1 MIVVEQHLS
10 NGPSTR
16 SSVSTG
22 RTAEGN
28 DWICQQFLPRNPVR
42 VIVLKQQPWE
52 GIFFSVCAKGKR
64 MTASSMA
71 GEKLGVILEIY
82 NEMIML
88 ALLWSSV
95 TTGTKHREKRPG
107 GHESYLAA

>member
-107 GHESYLAA
+107 RP

>member
-1 MIVVEQHLS
+1 
-10 NGPSTR
+10 
-16 SSVSTG
+16 
-22 RTAEGN
+22 
-28 DWICQQFLPRNPVR
+28 
-42 VIVLKQQPWE
+42 
-52 GIFFSVCAKGKR
+52 

-95 TTGTKHREKRPG
+95 TTGTKHREKRSGRP
-107 GHESYLAA
+107 